1 MTVEIALEYIIPQR
15 MEELGI
21 GKNYVPRIEHLVLQ
35 PLETKVISGYNQF
48 YFLGEDVNDINI
60 SSETGVFDLSLR
72 NANKMQYEHQG
83 EITIKNHSSNINHL
97 RFVQV
102 IQRK

>member
-1 MTVEIALEYIIPQR
+1 MTIEIALEYLIPQR

-21 GKNYVPRIEHLVLQ
+21 GKNYGVRMEHLVLQ
-35 PLETKVISGYNQF
+35 PSEVKIISAYNQF
-48 YFLGEDVNDINI
+48 YFLGEDADNVSI

-72 NANKMQYEHQG
+72 NINKMQYEHQG
-83 EITIKNHSSNINHL
+83 EITIKNYSSTINHL

-102 IQRK
+102 IPKK